1 MLAYPTENNKG
12 KFIAIFW
19 SIFNLGGV
27 VGAAVSLGQNYD
39 SSVSARDSP
48 RLPLCG
54 SYLVLII
61 IAGKLGYVP
70 RTFLGDPRF
79 RLIDCSRI
87 CGRPISFFDRSVT
100 RGTYV
105 SDPVCRRRE
114 SPGSLEAEKTL
125 RYSSNCSL
133 TLASFAVDHVSRADD
148 RGGANPV
155 IDGRPKQNDQSRR
168 FKSHDPPTAFM
179 EDRDHRPLGRPPNR
193 PVHHPP
199 LPHVLCQQ
207 LLLHLAVQRLQRRA
221 V

>member
-1 MLAYPTENNKG
+1 VRATPPQG
-12 KFIAIFW
+12 
-19 SIFNLGGV
+19 SPSV
-27 VGAAVSLGQNYD
+27 V
-39 SSVSARDSP
+39 
-48 RLPLCG
+48 
-54 SYLVLII
+54 LVWVLIII
-61 IAGKLGYVP
+61 IAGKFGYVP
-70 RTFLGDPRF
+70 PTHLGDPRF
-79 RLIDCSRI
+79 RFIDCVRI

-114 SPGSLEAEKTL
+114 SPQGRL
-125 RYSSNCSL
+125 RPRRPFGITNCSL

-148 RGGANPV
+148 RGGPNPV

-168 FKSHDPPTAFM
+168 FESHDPPTAFM
-179 EDRDHRPLGRPPNR
+179 ENRDHRPLGRPPNR

-199 LPHVLCQQ
+199 LPHVLRQQ